1 MMDTIADDILQQL
14 VEDWY
19 PEVNDDNQEQEE
31 EARDHS
37 IWHNE
42 APIF

>member
-1 MMDTIADDILQQL
+1 MMDTIADDILQL

-19 PEVNDDNQEQEE
+19 PEVNEDNEEE

>member
-1 MMDTIADDILQQL
+1 MMDTIADDILQL

-19 PEVNDDNQEQEE
+19 PEVNDDNQEEE